1 MKPIVLFFQSTWSKS
16 WKDKLTGVY
25 DYADKVGWQIQVIE
39 AGSSRR
45 EVLEALRKWNPVG
58 CLVDR
63 GMQNSEPPQRLFG
76 ILPVVFLDQNP
87 RNAGDCTFIT
97 HDSGAS
103 VSLALEEFRRIGL
116 PRLAYCGWKTPI
128 FWNEQRRSAF
138 EAFARKWKIEHHF
151 LPSSGIDTALARLP
165 RPCGIVCANDI
176 TAQNVMAEI
185 SRLDFHVPEDFA
197 VIGIDN
203 DEFICEHT
211 SPSLTS
217 VDPGFVEAGFRL
229 AELLHRRMS
238 TPSAPHIHAS
248 YGPKAPDSS
257 RLAQVAAES
266 RRAREGGDGIHPQE
280 HCRPQ
285 SDRQRRGI
293 CHGLLTIPRRPT
305 VQEDLRILHHC
316 GNPARPRRSGLPSP
330 RESAAADQCGAI
342 AVRLSFGAVLQAALQ
357 EIDRLHDAGM
367 AQVPGVKARGGVR
380 PRLRRCA

>member
-1 MKPIVLFFQSTWSKS
+1 MPTMKPIVLFFQSTWSKS

-76 ILPVVFLDQNP
+76 NLPVVFLDQNP

-116 PRLAYCGWKTPI
+116 PRLAYCGWKTAI

-138 EAFARKWKIEHHF
+138 EAFARKWRIEHHF

-217 VDPGFVEAGFRL
+217 VDPGFVEAGYRL

-248 YGPKAPDSS
+248 YGPKALILRDSHRWLPNLDGRVKEAMEYIRRNIADPSLTVNDVVSVMGCS
-257 RLAQVAAES
+257 RSLADLLFRKASGSSIIAEIQ
-266 RRAREGGDGIHPQE
+266 RVRVDLA
-280 HCRPQ
+280 CRLLANP
-285 SDRQRRGI
+285 RQRI
-293 CHGLLTIPRRPT
+293 SAVPSL
-305 VQEDLRILHHC
+305 C
-316 GNPARPRRSGLPSP
+316 GYRSEPFFKRLFKRSTGCTM
-330 RESAAADQCGAI
+330 REWRKSRA
-342 AVRLSFGAVLQAALQ
+342 
-357 EIDRLHDAGM
+357 
-367 AQVPGVKARGGVR
+367 
-380 PRLRRCA
+380 

>member
-248 YGPKAPDSS
+248 YGPKALILRDSHRWLPNLDGRVKEAMEYIRRNIADPSLTVNDVVSVMGCS
-257 RLAQVAAES
+257 RSLADLLFRKASGSSIIAEIQ
-266 RRAREGGDGIHPQE
+266 RVRVDLA
-280 HCRPQ
+280 CRLLANP
-285 SDRQRRGI
+285 RQRI
-293 CHGLLTIPRRPT
+293 SAVPSL
-305 VQEDLRILHHC
+305 C
-316 GNPARPRRSGLPSP
+316 GYRSEPFFKRLFKRSTGCTM
-330 RESAAADQCGAI
+330 REWRKSRA
-342 AVRLSFGAVLQAALQ
+342 
-357 EIDRLHDAGM
+357 
-367 AQVPGVKARGGVR
+367 
-380 PRLRRCA
+380 